1 MRLTPRKI
9 EYLAGKLLKMMQES
23 RRIHLS
29 APPELLQRTMQ
40 DILYTD
46 MQAEDDI
53 DAEVDQLLSRH
64 RGEIDAM
71 DMDLGLLR
79 LKMKRELARK
89 RGFVL

>member
-9 EYLAGKLLKMMQES
+9 EYLAGKLLKMMQEN

-29 APPELLQRTMQ
+29 AAPDLVQRTVE
-40 DILYTD
+40 DILFTD
-46 MQAEDDI
+46 MQTEDEI
-53 DAEVDQLLSRH
+53 DAEVDTLLARH

-79 LKMKRELARK
+79 VKMKRELARK